1 MTTELDKIKKSVVS
15 YNDVLIEYFGNDLEY
30 TYIPR
35 IKELIMAD
43 YDSELVDVVTDRKSK
58 TNPLFYREEFEVAL
72 DEFEYI
78 VQNKDYITLIIP
90 DVDNYPWSKGKLKI
104 ILNTLEGTSGVYVEV
119 TEEQYIQMYG
129 KRPLSVESYDK
140 TVPRKER
147 IYLLRYTSKVQRREK
162 EVFNRKVLVRYPF
175 SNFPPIELFEPTI
188 KFVESNFKTW
198 LDDSMTNTTKEYSKK
213 GAH

>member
-1 MTTELDKIKKSVVS
+1 MTTVVNKVKKSVKS
-15 YNDVLIEYFGNDLEY
+15 YNEVLIESFGDDIES
-30 TYIPR
+30 TYIPQ

-43 YDSELVDVVTDRKSK
+43 YDSELVDVVTNRKSK

-72 DEFEYI
+72 NEFEYI

-90 DVDNYPWSKGKLKI
+90 DVDNFPWSKGKLKI
-104 ILNTLEGTSGVYVEV
+104 ILNILEGTSGIYVEV
-119 TEEQYIQMYG
+119 TEEQYIQMYS
-129 KRPLSVESYDK
+129 KRPLSVEPYDK

-162 EVFNRKVLVRYPF
+162 EVFNRRVLVRYPF

-188 KFVESNFKTW
+188 KFVESNFKIW
-198 LDDSMTNTTKEYSKK
+198 LADSMTNTTKEYSKK
-213 GAH
+213 GVH

>member
-1 MTTELDKIKKSVVS
+1 MTTALDKVKKSVAS
-15 YNDVLIEYFGNDLEY
+15 YNEVLIDSFGDDLESI
-30 TYIPR
+30 YIPQ

-72 DEFEYI
+72 NEFEYI
-78 VQNKDYITLIIP
+78 VQNKDYITLVIP
-90 DVDNYPWSKGKLKI
+90 DVDNFPWSKGKLKI
-104 ILNTLEGTSGVYVEV
+104 ILNTLEGTSGIYVEV
-119 TEEQYIQMYG
+119 TEEQYIQMYS
-129 KRPLSVESYDK
+129 KRPLSVEPYDK

-162 EVFNRKVLVRYPF
+162 EIFNRRVLVRYPF
-175 SNFPPIELFEPTI
+175 SNSPPIELFEPTI
-188 KFVESNFKTW
+188 KFVESNFKIW
-198 LDDSMTNTTKEYSKK
+198 LADSMTNTTKEYSKK